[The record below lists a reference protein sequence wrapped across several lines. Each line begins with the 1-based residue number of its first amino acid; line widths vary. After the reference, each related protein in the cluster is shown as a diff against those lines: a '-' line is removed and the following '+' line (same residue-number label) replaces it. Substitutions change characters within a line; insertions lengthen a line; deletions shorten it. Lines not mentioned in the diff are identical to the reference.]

1 MVGLEE
7 TLARIAL
14 RNDGFICSLTRSGG
28 DDKLDPKICAL
39 ARLAALIVLDGATT
53 SFLACVQDAQAAGAS
68 PAEIVGTLVTVLPS
82 VGLVRASWARRRSR
96 SRSATSRTRHSR
108 KATQTGSTGAADGS
122 PVWFRRDGCSRPP
135 MLPGSRWRASST
147 RRRRPPP
154 PRPPGDHDHD
164 YRAAGFDRQRHAAR
178 GDGET
183 RARRSTPRPRQR
195 LRYRTCGEA
204 ATRPP

>member
-14 RNDGFICSLTRSGG
+14 RNDGFISSLMRSGD

-82 VGLVRASWARRRSR
+82 VGLVRASSGAPKIALALGYEPDPAFQESDKDWLHGRS
-96 SRSATSRTRHSR
+96 
-108 KATQTGSTGAADGS
+108 
-122 PVWFRRDGCSRPP
+122 
-135 MLPGSRWRASST
+135 
-147 RRRRPPP
+147 
-154 PRPPGDHDHD
+154 
-164 YRAAGFDRQRHAAR
+164 
-178 GDGET
+178 
-183 RARRSTPRPRQR
+183 
-195 LRYRTCGEA
+195 
-204 ATRPP
+204 